1 MIATH
6 VPAAA
11 PAISTEIH
19 TSTGL
24 DLGFAM
30 LWSKTIT
37 RRAGVHWWPTAT
49 PRGNALVAFRPT
61 AQGLRVDAWGPGSDW
76 AVEQMPAL
84 VGLRDETVDDFAP
97 GHPVLRALA
106 DRFGSFRVGAT
117 GRWYEAVVTTAIGQR
132 VVTADAAQS
141 RVRLARHHGDTSLG
155 GPMGVRPDPATLLSL
170 RDHDFHRAGIELS
183 RTRVLRIAAK
193 YADRLERLDG
203 VPGADAITWMQ
214 RLPGIGPWTAGITSA
229 IAGGDP
235 DAVPVGD
242 LHVPGMVTYA
252 LTGEVGDDQRM
263 LEVLEP
269 FAGHRGRVVRMVK
282 MGGAGPPKHHPKPH
296 RTDLSRF

>member
-1 MIATH
+1 MTATH
-6 VPAAA
+6 VPDAA
-11 PAISTEIH
+11 PAISTSIR
-19 TSTGL
+19 TPGGI

-30 LWSKTIT
+30 LWSKTIK
-37 RRAGVHWWPTAT
+37 RRSGVHWWPTAT
-49 PRGNALVAFRPT
+49 PEGPALVAFRPT
-61 AQGLRVDAWGPGSDW
+61 GDEVRVDAWGAGGGW
-76 AVEQMPAL
+76 AVEQMPTL
-84 VGLRDETVDDFAP
+84 IGLRDETIDDFRP
-97 GHPVLRALA
+97 DHPVLRSLA
-106 DRFGSFRVGAT
+106 DRFGSFRVGGT

-132 VVTADAAQS
+132 VVTADASQS
-141 RVRLARHHGDTSLG
+141 RQRLATHHGDTSLG
-155 GPMGVRPDPATLLSL
+155 GPMGILPDPQTLLSL

-193 YADRLERLDG
+193 YADRLERLAD
-203 VPGADAITWMQ
+203 VPGADAVSWMQ
-214 RLPGIGPWTAGITSA
+214 QLPGIGPWTAGITSA

-252 LTGEVGDDQRM
+252 FTGEVGDDARM

-282 MGGAGPPKHHPKPH
+282 MGGAGPPKHHPKPY
-296 RTDLSRF
+296 RTDISRF

>member
-1 MIATH
+1 MTATH
-6 VPAAA
+6 VPTAT
-11 PAISTEIH
+11 PAISTSIR
-19 TSTGL
+19 TPSGV
-24 DLGFAM
+24 DLGFAT
-30 LWSKTIT
+30 LWAKTIK

-49 PRGNALVAFRPT
+49 PAGPALVAFRPT
-61 AQGLRVDAWGPGSDW
+61 STEVRVDAWGAGSEW

-84 VGLRDETVDDFAP
+84 IGLRDATVDAFRP
-97 GHPVLRALA
+97 SHPVVRSLA
-106 DRFGSFRVGAT
+106 DRFGSVRVGAT

-132 VVTADAAQS
+132 VVTADAGQS
-141 RVRLARHHGDTSLG
+141 RHRLAKHHGDTSLG
-155 GPMGVRPDPATLLSL
+155 GHMGILPSPETLLRL
-170 RDHDFHRAGIELS
+170 RDHDFHAAGIELS

-193 YADRLERLDG
+193 YADRLERLAD
-203 VPGADAITWMQ
+203 VPGGDAVAWMQ

-252 LTGEVGDDQRM
+252 FTGEVGDDERM

-296 RTDLSRF
+296 RSDISQF